1 MCSGTESSRR
11 GRVPPF
17 SLISW
22 QKSCR
27 IRVAS
32 VVIEAAGS
40 SPTVELKDRETFV
53 LCPSAVFRLGSV
65 WSSRGRFQAHGG
77 GAVMSAVIHPRALN
91 VVVWLV
97 HL

>member
-22 QKSCR
+22 Q
-27 IRVAS
+27 RVFES
-32 VVIEAAGS
+32 VLPLYIEDAGS

-77 GAVMSAVIHPRALN
+77 GAGMAAVILPRALN
-91 VVVWLV
+91 IVVWLV